1 MAARSTKMVDGPDL
15 DQSIQIALDAAE
27 ASMDVT
33 AEFERISTQFEET
46 TRTAQRLEKMARVA
60 LIAATAIA
68 VLAVFLMA
76 LIWQRSSSGLERL
89 TATNTELLTI
99 LGENV
104 ATMDEKLAPLVA
116 LDAQVTRLRDE
127 MVEQNEKIAIAAQAL
142 EESVNLKTALAD
154 LQDALNSV
162 DTVDNAQ
169 IRADA
174 VKQEIGDRVA
184 TLNGELAMN
193 VSTVIRDTM
202 AAQSKA
208 LTDALADLS
217 KLADAS
223 GNSIAAQELA
233 RIKEQTESRL
243 QEMTQRLNRL
253 QGAPSG
259 SRPSRSQP
267 AQQPDIIKFP

>member
-142 EESVNLKTALAD
+142 EESVSLKTALAD

-162 DTVDNAQ
+162 DTVDTAQ

-233 RIKEQTESRL
+233 RIKEQTEARL

>member
-1 MAARSTKMVDGPDL
+1 MAARSTKTVDGPDL

-33 AEFERISTQFEET
+33 AEFERISTQFEKT

-142 EESVNLKTALAD
+142 EESINLKIALAD

-202 AAQSKA
+202 AAQSEA
-208 LTDALADLS
+208 LTSALADLS

-223 GNSIAAQELA
+223 GNSITAQELA

>member
-127 MVEQNEKIAIAAQAL
+127 MVEQNKKIAIAAQAL
-142 EESVNLKTALAD
+142 EESINLKTALVD